1 MHYLHR
7 LKAIKTVVFRTICT
21 FASSGEYLKI
31 PMAPPPF
38 RNLLS
43 IVLYWGSHV
52 GIYSLCRSTVEL
64 GIRPSV
70 LKEKTFKVPHES
82 IVNVCVD

>member
-31 PMAPPPF
+31 PMAPPPL

-43 IVLYWGSHV
+43 IDLYRGFHI
-52 GIYSLCRSTVEL
+52 GIYFLYKSAMEL

-70 LKEKTFKVPHES
+70 LKEKTFKALHES
-82 IVNVCVD
+82 IYSQCMC